1 MAAIIIGRKEDYP
14 KRQKSGIKWYFRAG
28 YYAMP
33 DTEDVAI
40 VETCLLRNDA
50 KMAAAQINDFN
61 KQRGVA
67 DVIDEHYFD
76 EP

>member
-1 MAAIIIGRKEDYP
+1 MAAIIIGRKSDYP
-14 KRQKSGIKWYFRAG
+14 KRQKQGIRWFFRAG
-28 YYAMP
+28 YYALQ

-40 VETCLLRNDA
+40 IETCLMRNDA
-50 KMAAAQINDFN
+50 KTAAAQINEFN

>member
-14 KRQKSGIKWYFRAG
+14 KRQKVGAKWYFRAG
-28 YYAMP
+28 YYKMA
-33 DTEDVAI
+33 DTTDVAI

-50 KMAAAQINDFN
+50 KMAAAQINEFN
-61 KQRGVA
+61 KSRGVA

>member
-1 MAAIIIGRKEDYP
+1 MAAIIIGRKSDYP
-14 KRQKSGIKWYFRAG
+14 KRQKQGVRWFFRAG
-28 YYAMP
+28 YYELP
-33 DTEDVAI
+33 DTNEVAI
-40 VETCLLRNDA
+40 VETCLMRNDA
-50 KMAAAQINDFN
+50 KMAAVQINEFN